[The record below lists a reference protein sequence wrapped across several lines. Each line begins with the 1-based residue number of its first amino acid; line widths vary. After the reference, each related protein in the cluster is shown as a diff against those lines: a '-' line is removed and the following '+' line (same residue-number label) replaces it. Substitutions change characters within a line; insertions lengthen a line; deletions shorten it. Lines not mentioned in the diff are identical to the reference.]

1 MDDFTYDCLQKKRIA
16 QSAKKRVGL
25 RKGCILPSDYLTPA
39 QKKKLNGDVIS
50 VNLNKPISYK
60 YFKVLSED
68 MQTMYYNHLVD
79 EFGVLQADIAKM
91 FGVTNNSLC
100 SYLSK
105 RGISVHKQTNT
116 KADQLRRKA
125 NEEKWQLFLAGKYQ
139 PNKESEEIDISDG
152 SESDEKDPDSSFG
165 KKLTSYR
172 LEFTDATNWMDILR
186 TLSQMPIKSDSKIV
200 VTVEGV

>member
-25 RKGCILPSDYLTPA
+25 RKGCILPSDHLTPA

-79 EFGVLQADIAKM
+79 EFGVFKADIAKM
-91 FGVTNNSLC
+91 FGVGNNTLSM
-100 SYLSK
+100 YLKK
-105 RGISVHKQTNT
+105 RGLSIHKQTNK
-116 KADQLRRKA
+116 KADFLRRTK
-125 NEEKWQLFLAGKYQ
+125 NEDKWQLFLAGEYQ
-139 PNKESEEIDISDG
+139 PNKESEELDISNG
-152 SESDEKDPDSSFG
+152 SESGEKAPDSSFG
-165 KKLTSYR
+165 EKLTSYR
-172 LEFTDATNWMDILR
+172 LEFTDVKDWMDILR
-186 TLSQMPIKSDSKIV
+186 TLSRMPIKSDSKIV

>member
-25 RKGCILPSDYLTPA
+25 RKGCTLPSDYLTPA

-60 YFKVLSED
+60 YFKTLSTD
-68 MQTMYYNHLVD
+68 MQEMYYNHLVD
-79 EFGVLQADIAKM
+79 EFGVFQADIAKM
-91 FGVTNNSLC
+91 FGISNNTLSA
-100 SYLSK
+100 YLSK

-116 KADQLRRKA
+116 KADQQRRKA
-125 NEEKWQLFLAGKYQ
+125 NEEKWQLFLAGEYQ
-139 PNKESEEIDISDG
+139 PNKESEEIDISNS
-152 SESDEKDPDSSFG
+152 SESDEKAPDSSFG
-165 KKLTSYR
+165 EKLTSYR
-172 LEFTDATNWMDILR
+172 LEFTDVTDWMDILR